1 MKELYPVN
9 QHVLLEVDEEKE
21 QKTASGLIIPDSV
34 KQRQKFAKVTALSNI
49 ENPEIS
55 VGDIVFFK
63 EFSATELTVDGKL
76 YLLVPYADI
85 LSRVV
90 ETDSI

>member
-9 QHVLLEVDEEKE
+9 QHVLLEVEEEKE
-21 QKTASGLIIPDSV
+21 QKTASGLIIPDSA
-34 KQRQKFAKVTALSNI
+34 KQKPKFAKVAALSNI
-49 ENPEIS
+49 ENPEIAI
-55 VGDIVFFK
+55 GDMVFFK
-63 EFSATELTVDGKL
+63 EFTATELSIDGKT